1 MQAGSE
7 GKVQDL
13 HITRYSV
20 KVVPV
25 SWRSITRCPFY
36 YLLCLVVE
44 TMHYNYDMSP
54 YGFREFFK
62 RQGVRTSDPK

>member
-1 MQAGSE
+1 MLSARAFIYYEYSFIEIFHSPQQAGSE
-7 GKVQDL
+7 GKVQDP

-20 KVVPV
+20 KV
-25 SWRSITRCPFY
+25 
-36 YLLCLVVE
+36 
-44 TMHYNYDMSP
+44 YNYDMSP

>member
-1 MQAGSE
+1 MKIILMQAESE

-20 KVVPV
+20 KVVP
-25 SWRSITRCPFY
+25 
-36 YLLCLVVE
+36 
-44 TMHYNYDMSP
+44 YNYDMSP